1 MAEPIVLVLFV
12 LLLLRWFSIAIALPV
27 RAIVD
32 ELRGVRGGGTALMP
46 IELLAGGAIC
56 GIILMYPNASLWA
69 GNVNS
74 FLLALG
80 AMHLLAYLPL
90 FLVLVWVSR
99 RRRLKQDTD
108 VRRTDDIR
116 RVSSR

>member
-1 MAEPIVLVLFV
+1 MAEPIVLVLLV
-12 LLLLRWFSIAIALPV
+12 LLLRRWFSLAIALPV
-27 RAIVD
+27 RAIAD

-56 GIILMYPNASLWA
+56 AIVLMYPNASLWA
-69 GNVNS
+69 RNINS
-74 FLLALG
+74 VLLALG
-80 AMHLLAYLPL
+80 AIHLLAYLPL

-108 VRRTDDIR
+108 IHRAEDTRSG
-116 RVSSR
+116 SSP

>member
-1 MAEPIVLVLFV
+1 
-12 LLLLRWFSIAIALPV
+12 
-27 RAIVD
+27 
-32 ELRGVRGGGTALMP
+32 MP

-56 GIILMYPNASLWA
+56 VVILMYPNASLWA

-99 RRRLKQDTD
+99 RRRLNQESKA
-108 VRRTDDIR
+108 R
-116 RVSSR
+116 RVAD

>member
-1 MAEPIVLVLFV
+1 MAEPIVLVLVV

-32 ELRGVRGGGTALMP
+32 EMPGVRGGGTALMP

-56 GIILMYPNASLWA
+56 GVMLMYPNASLWA

-74 FLLALG
+74 FLLALVV
-80 AMHLLAYLPL
+80 MHLLAYLPL

-99 RRRLKQDTD
+99 RRR
-108 VRRTDDIR
+108 IR
-116 RVSSR
+116 QEPTVHRVAD